1 MQLFRADL
9 HIHSRF
15 SRATSK
21 SLSLPL
27 LAAWARV
34 KGLDVL
40 GTGDITHP
48 AWRAEI
54 AENLEFEESTG
65 LYRLREGAA
74 PAPLLPQYAG
84 RTRAARPRFMLQ
96 GEVSSIYKRGG
107 KVRKVHNLVYF
118 PDLETA
124 DKFSQKLGVIGN
136 IKSDGRPIIG
146 LDSRDLL
153 EMVLESGPHS
163 YLVPAHVWTPWF
175 SVFGSKSGFDSID
188 GAGFG

>member
-74 PAPLLPQYAG
+74 PAPFLPQ
-84 RTRAARPRFMLQ
+84 
-96 GEVSSIYKRGG
+96 
-107 KVRKVHNLVYF
+107 
-118 PDLETA
+118 
-124 DKFSQKLGVIGN
+124 
-136 IKSDGRPIIG
+136 
-146 LDSRDLL
+146 
-153 EMVLESGPHS
+153 
-163 YLVPAHVWTPWF
+163 
-175 SVFGSKSGFDSID
+175 
-188 GAGFG
+188 